1 LSSKRPGKLNV
12 AESVRAKRAQREA
25 DERALAS
32 GAKSRKQLSRENGHF
47 ARLNVEVDFAGAKSL
62 S

>member
-1 LSSKRPGKLNV
+1 MSSKRPAKLNV
-12 AESVRAKRAQREA
+12 AKSDRAKQAQRQV